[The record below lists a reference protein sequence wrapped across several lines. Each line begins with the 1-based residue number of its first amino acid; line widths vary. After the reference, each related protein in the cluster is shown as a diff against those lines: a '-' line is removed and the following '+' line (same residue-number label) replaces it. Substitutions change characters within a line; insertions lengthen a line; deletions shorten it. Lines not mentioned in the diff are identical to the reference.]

1 MASEGTV
8 VLMVGPR
15 KTSPSLGLLKG
26 RLDGAVGELTWS
38 LMEWGQPARGIG
50 LELGD
55 LCGPFQPNHS
65 TTPPFSAQPLRSL

>member
-38 LMEWGQPARGIG
+38 LMEWGQPACGIG

-55 LCGPFQPNHS
+55 L
-65 TTPPFSAQPLRSL
+65 